1 MRIIYTV
8 QVLQLR
14 VHSSSHVHSITLKH
28 TFVTFYR
35 VVEHSHVNK
44 MLANNLGIVFGPTL
58 MRSEVDSLEIASLM
72 PLQNNVVETIIT
84 EEAQIFRK

>member
-1 MRIIYTV
+1 
-8 QVLQLR
+8 
-14 VHSSSHVHSITLKH
+14 
-28 TFVTFYR
+28 
-35 VVEHSHVNK
+35 

-72 PLQNNVVETIIT
+72 PLQNNIVETIIT